1 MLAYRVVRLRGQG
14 MRPCCSAD
22 AQALDCASTTALD
35 SLERSGAKDDQMA
48 WLISVRDLQWRRR
61 RFAIGV
67 VATGLVFALGLVLS
81 GVRAS
86 FDNEIHRTVKS
97 FGADAW
103 LLKAGSLGP
112 FTAPRPLP
120 ASRVRAV
127 RALPGVRRADP
138 VIILGATTTT
148 PGKRNLQLVGVV
160 PGGVGS
166 PTGKQARD
174 LTGPRNA
181 IADTRLGLDVGD
193 HLQLNGASFRVSD
206 VTHGMTY
213 FAGIPRVTI
222 SLRQA
227 QRLGLNDQPLA
238 TAIVTQGRPATVPS
252 ALTMLGN
259 SEVAQ
264 DLARPIN
271 PAKNTISLIRFLL
284 WGVAAGIIGAIV
296 YLSVLERVGDF
307 AVLKAIGV
315 SGRTLLSGLLLQA
328 VLLSLLSALLAVGL
342 EKAIAPA
349 VAMSVEVSTA
359 AYLTLPLVAVAVGAV
374 ASFLGLRRAISV
386 DPALA
391 FAGHG

>member
-1 MLAYRVVRLRGQG
+1 
-14 MRPCCSAD
+14 
-22 AQALDCASTTALD
+22 
-35 SLERSGAKDDQMA
+35 MA
-48 WLISVRDLQWRRR
+48 WLISLRDLQWRRR

-67 VATGLVFALGLVLS
+67 IATALVFALGLVLS

-86 FDNEIHRTVKS
+86 FDNEINRTVDS
-97 FGADAW
+97 FHADAW

-120 ASRVRAV
+120 ASQVERVR
-127 RALPGVRRADP
+127 RLPGVKRADP

-148 PGKRNLQLVGVV
+148 PKKRNLQLVGVV

-166 PTGKQARD
+166 PLGEQGSLLARP
-174 LTGPRNA
+174 GGA
-181 IADTRLGLDVGD
+181 IADERLGLGGGD
-193 HLQLNGASFRVSD
+193 RLELNGADFRVGD

-222 SLRQA
+222 ALRQA
-227 QRLGLNDQPLA
+227 QRLGLNDQSLA
-238 TAIVTQGRPATVPS
+238 TAIVTKGRPTAVPPG
-252 ALTMLGN
+252 LTMLEN

-264 DLARPIN
+264 DLARPIT
-271 PAKNTISLIRFLL
+271 PAKDTISLIRFLL

-315 SGRTLLSGLLLQA
+315 SSRHLLTALLLQA
-328 VLLSLLSALLAVGL
+328 VLLSLLAALLAVAL

-349 VAMSVEVSTA
+349 VAMSVEVSTTT
-359 AYLTLPLVAVAVGAV
+359 YLTLPVVAVLVGAL

-391 FAGHG
+391 FGGAG

>member
-1 MLAYRVVRLRGQG
+1 MV
-14 MRPCCSAD
+14 
-22 AQALDCASTTALD
+22 
-35 SLERSGAKDDQMA
+35 
-48 WLISVRDLQWRRR
+48 WLISLRDLQWRRR

-67 VATGLVFALGLVLS
+67 VATALVFALGLVLS

-86 FDNEIHRTVKS
+86 FDNEIRRTVDS
-97 FGADAW
+97 FGADVW

-112 FTAPRPLP
+112 FTAPRPMP
-120 ASRVRAV
+120 ASRVQIAR
-127 RALPGVRRADP
+127 RLPGVRRADP
-138 VIILGATTTT
+138 VLVLGATTTT
-148 PGKRNLQLVGVV
+148 PSKRNLNLLGVV

-166 PTGKQARD
+166 PHGAQGRELSQPGT
-174 LTGPRNA
+174 A
-181 IADTRLGLDVGD
+181 IADEELGLHTGD
-193 HLQLNGASFRVSD
+193 RLALNGVNFRVAD

-227 QRLGLNDQPLA
+227 QRLGLNDQSLA
-238 TAIVTQGRPATVPS
+238 TAIVTKGRPSTVPS
-252 ALTMLGN
+252 GFTLLEN
-259 SEVAQ
+259 REVAQ

-271 PAKNTISLIRFLL
+271 PAKDTISLIRFLL

-315 SGRTLLSGLLLQA
+315 SDRHLLGGLLLQA
-328 VLLSLLSALLAVGL
+328 VLLSLLSALLAVAL
-342 EKAIAPA
+342 EQAIAPV

-359 AYLTLPLVAVAVGAV
+359 TFLTLPLVAVGVGAL

-391 FAGHG
+391 FAGRG

>member
-1 MLAYRVVRLRGQG
+1 
-14 MRPCCSAD
+14 
-22 AQALDCASTTALD
+22 
-35 SLERSGAKDDQMA
+35 MA

-67 VATGLVFALGLVLS
+67 VATALVFALGLVLS

-86 FDNEIHRTVKS
+86 FDNEINRTVAS
-97 FGADAW
+97 FDADAW
-103 LLKAGSLGP
+103 LLKAGSIGP

-120 ASRVRAV
+120 ASRVEAV
-127 RALPGVRRADP
+127 RRLPGVRGADP
-138 VIILGATTTT
+138 VIVLGATTTT
-148 PGKRNLQLVGVV
+148 PHKRNLQLIGVV
-160 PGGVGS
+160 PHGVGS
-166 PTGKQARD
+166 PPGKQSRG
-174 LTGPRNA
+174 LSEPGGA
-181 IADTRLGLDVGD
+181 IADERVGLHAGDRLE
-193 HLQLNGASFRVSD
+193 LNGADFRVAD

-213 FAGIPRVTI
+213 FAGIPRVTV
-222 SLRQA
+222 SLHQA
-227 QRLGLNDQPLA
+227 QRLGLNNQSLA
-238 TAIVTQGRPATVPS
+238 TAFVTHGRPATVP
-252 ALTMLGN
+252 AGLTMLDN
-259 SEVAQ
+259 ADVAR

-271 PAKNTISLIRFLL
+271 PAKDTITLLRFLL
-284 WGVAAGIIGAIV
+284 WAVAAGIIGAIV

-315 SGRTLLSGLLLQA
+315 SSRDLLGGLLLQA

-359 AYLTLPLVAVAVGAV
+359 TYLTLPLVAVLVGAL

-391 FAGHG
+391 FGGAG

>member
-1 MLAYRVVRLRGQG
+1 
-14 MRPCCSAD
+14 
-22 AQALDCASTTALD
+22 
-35 SLERSGAKDDQMA
+35 MA
-48 WLISVRDLQWRRR
+48 WLISLRDLQWRRR

-67 VATGLVFALGLVLS
+67 VATALVFALGLVLS

-86 FDNEIHRTVKS
+86 FDNEIHRTVDS
-97 FGADAW
+97 FDADAW

-120 ASRVRAV
+120 ASRVNQV
-127 RALPGVRRADP
+127 RKLPGVKRADP
-138 VIILGATTTT
+138 VIMLGATTTT
-148 PGKRNLQLVGVV
+148 PEKRNLQLVGVV
-160 PGGVGS
+160 PHGVGS
-166 PTGKQARD
+166 PRGKQARD
-174 LTGPRNA
+174 LAAPGGA
-181 IADTRLGLDVGD
+181 IADERLDLGTGDRLD
-193 HLQLNGASFRVSD
+193 LNGADFRVAD

-213 FAGIPRVTI
+213 FAGIPRVTV

-227 QRLGLNDQPLA
+227 QRLGLNDQALA
-238 TAIVTQGRPATVPS
+238 TAIVTKGRPATVPS
-252 ALTMLGN
+252 GFTMLDN
-259 SEVAQ
+259 KEVAD
-264 DLARPIN
+264 DLARPID

-315 SGRTLLSGLLLQA
+315 SSRDLLGGLLLQA

-349 VAMSVEVSTA
+349 VAMSVEVSTTT
-359 AYLTLPLVAVAVGAV
+359 YLTLPIVAVVVGAL
-374 ASFLGLRRAISV
+374 ASFLGLRRAVSV

-391 FAGHG
+391 FGGAG